1 MQVFPGYDCY
11 GERKRKA
18 LVQQVVSV
26 LDAVS
31 SLMTKRVIRKAI
43 TQKKIITL
51 LHGALLSF
59 FIPLSDCDLD
69 VIIGFDVSD
78 VGPGQ
83 NIFSS
88 QRGLESRVESVLN
101 RITQMQKISCS
112 GNQAPSVRV
121 AIMAQAQGGP
131 VEGLDFSEYRP
142 ELLERFL
149 DMRTRGP
156 YYLRAD
162 TLRSY
167 LSKFRSSPSGSTK
180 VSQGQSLWGGVGQQS

>member
-1 MQVFPGYDCY
+1 M
-11 GERKRKA
+11 
-18 LVQQVVSV
+18 V
-26 LDAVS
+26 LF
-31 SLMTKRVIRKAI
+31 
-43 TQKKIITL
+43 
-51 LHGALLSF
+51 SF

-88 QRGLESRVESVLN
+88 QRALESRVESVLN
-101 RITQMQKISCS
+101 RITQMQKISCT
-112 GNQAPSVRV
+112 GNQPPNVRV

-149 DMRTRGP
+149 DMRTRGG

-167 LSKFRSSPSGSTK
+167 LSKFRSSAPGSTK
-180 VSQGQSLWGGVGQQS
+180 VSQGQALWGGIGQLS

>member
-1 MQVFPGYDCY
+1 M
-11 GERKRKA
+11 
-18 LVQQVVSV
+18 
-26 LDAVS
+26 
-31 SLMTKRVIRKAI
+31 
-43 TQKKIITL
+43 
-51 LHGALLSF
+51 LHDALLSIF
-59 FIPLSDCDLD
+59 LPLSDCDLE

-83 NIFSS
+83 NIFNS
-88 QRGLESRVESVLN
+88 QRALESRVESVLN
-101 RITQMQKISCS
+101 RITQMQKISCT
-112 GNQAPSVRV
+112 GNQPPNVRV

-167 LSKFRSSPSGSTK
+167 LSKFRSSPTGSTK
-180 VSQGQSLWGGVGQQS
+180 VSQGQGLWGGTGRQSWVLASFSW